1 MRRVWGV
8 VAGVGGLLVVGAVVL
23 VACGGDDG
31 DPAPAPTAGAT
42 QEPSA
47 PSMTTEEFEAA
58 LFAGDVGTTQV
69 VGSVDGELTDPPD
82 QVPARVDVTQVLAD
96 EHSTLVRFTLAT
108 PDGAPAD
115 LGLSVF
121 NQRYLLARDIR
132 DVALVDPVAQQ
143 RYQPFIGVGVTDEE
157 NLLCACSTAP
167 LTFSAGVPLTATFP
181 PLDPSTETVTLE
193 VPWLPLLEDLPVTRP

>member
-1 MRRVWGV
+1 MKRTRTV
-8 VAGVGGLLVVGAVVL
+8 VAAVVLLLVVGAVVF
-23 VACGGDDG
+23 VACRPAGTA
-31 DPAPAPTAGAT
+31 APAPTTGA
-42 QEPSA
+42 SA
-47 PSMTTEEFEAA
+47 TPTTSPGMTTEEFEAA
-58 LFAGDVGTTQV
+58 LFAGDVGTAEP
-69 VGSVDGELTDPPD
+69 VGTVEGELTDPPA

-108 PDGAPAD
+108 PDGSPAD
-115 LGLSVF
+115 LGLPVF

-132 DVALVDPVAQQ
+132 DVALVDPVAEQ

-167 LTFSAGVPLTATFP
+167 LTFSEGVPLTATFP

-193 VPWLPLLEDLPVTRP
+193 VPWLPALEDLPVTRP